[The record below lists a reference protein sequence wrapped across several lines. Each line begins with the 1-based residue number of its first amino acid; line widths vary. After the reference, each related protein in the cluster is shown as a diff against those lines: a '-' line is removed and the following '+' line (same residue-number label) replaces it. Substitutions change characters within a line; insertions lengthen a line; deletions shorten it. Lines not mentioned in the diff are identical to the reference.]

1 MDRTVNTML
10 RPETLIG
17 LSPEKLADTLE
28 AMDSSARLLLEQARE
43 AKARADKL
51 ETALSLLVGVVA
63 NDPGL
68 EESFALQ
75 RIAGQLRL
83 CADLPELAAE
93 LVGCEA
99 ERIEPVMLRAA
110 ANIIASA
117 GKPGAADMVAG
128 NDFPGRDG
136 ATLH

>member
-1 MDRTVNTML
+1 MDCTVNTML
-10 RPETLIG
+10 RPEMLMG

-28 AMDSSARLLLEQARE
+28 AMDSSARLLLDQARE

-63 NDPGL
+63 NDSGL
-68 EESFALQ
+68 EESFSLQ

-117 GKPGAADMVAG
+117 GKPGAGDVASAADL
-128 NDFPGRDG
+128 PERDG